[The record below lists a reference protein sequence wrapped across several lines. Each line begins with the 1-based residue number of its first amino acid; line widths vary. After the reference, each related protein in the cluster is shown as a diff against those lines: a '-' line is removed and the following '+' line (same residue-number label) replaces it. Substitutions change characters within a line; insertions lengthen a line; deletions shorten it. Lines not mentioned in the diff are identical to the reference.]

1 MTKQDS
7 GQKTLVIAAIIGA
20 IGGIFAACIGLLP
33 TVLPMVRPT
42 FTPPFVVITAT
53 FPPTDTPAP
62 LTPSATTAPTDL
74 PTLTAS
80 ATIEPVLTTPTETPT
95 VIPTPVSSSSELDDY
110 VGTWTNIDEEPASD
124 TVRLIL
130 TRIEISKASDTT
142 ANFAVCRA
150 SQQKREIYVQPNP
163 APATMYAFGLGA
175 RDFVISR
182 YENLRWAVIVQR
194 SDDQLVATV
203 QEYDTNNVLLSSE
216 TFQLEK
222 PTLIDSITLPP
233 CDEPDS

>member
-7 GQKTLVIAAIIGA
+7 GQKTLVIAATIGA

-42 FTPPFVVITAT
+42 STPPFVVITAT

-74 PTLTAS
+74 PTFTAS
-80 ATIEPVLTTPTETPT
+80 ATIEPILTTPTETPT
-95 VIPTPVSSSSELDDY
+95 VIPTPASSSSELDDY
-110 VGTWTNIDEEPASD
+110 VGTWKNIDEEPASD

-142 ANFAVCRA
+142 ANFVVCRA
-150 SQQKREIYVQPNP
+150 AQQKKEIYVQPNP
-163 APATMYAFGLGA
+163 GPATMYAFGLGA

-203 QEYDTNNVLLSSE
+203 QEYDTNNVLLNSE

-222 PTLIDSITLPP
+222 PTLIDSITLPA
-233 CDEPDS
+233 CEEPDS